1 MKKLLSLVLSA
12 LLLCTFA
19 TTGAFAENNESTKE
33 EPYIEARYNH
43 FSMVFASLYRTDS
56 GFYHVEGGAGCYDS
70 QMRLEVT
77 VTIEGC
83 GSDGQY
89 HPVDGFKWTAS
100 GYSVAATQAT
110 RDLSGGAYRAHTVA
124 KCYQNDTLL
133 ETVEAYSNIVNVPF

>member
-1 MKKLLSLVLSA
+1 MKKIISLILSV
-12 LLLCTFA
+12 LLLNSIA
-19 TTGAFAENNESTKE
+19 ISNVFAESSA
-33 EPYIEARYNH
+33 EPNTVPCVETRYNY

-70 QMRLEVT
+70 QKRLEIT

-89 HPVDGFKWTAS
+89 RPVDGFKWTAS
-100 GYSVAATQAT
+100 GYSVAATQGT
-110 RDLSGGAYRAHTVA
+110 RDLAGGAYRAHTIA
-124 KCYQNDTLL
+124 KCYQNNTLL

>member
-19 TTGAFAENNESTKE
+19 TTSAFAENNESTKE

-56 GFYHVEGGAGCYDS
+56 GFYHVEGGAGCYDN

-89 HPVDGFKWTAS
+89 RPVDGFKWTAS

-110 RDLSGGAYRAHTVA
+110 RDLSGGTYRVHTVA

-133 ETVEAYSNIVNVPF
+133 ETVDAYSNIVNVPF